1 MCIRDRLSSEILPEF
16 REYERTLVTVIN
28 AYVRPSM
35 RRYLNGLE
43 EKLRRVQF
51 QPSVNIVRSD
61 GGLMS
66 VERASQSPVHTMLSG
81 PAGGVSGAAFMAS
94 LAGYPQ
100 ALGFD
105 MGGTSTDVSLIQ
117 DGKPTIS
124 RQTSIGYYPIKVPSV
139 DVHLSLIHI

>member
-1 MCIRDRLSSEILPEF
+1 M
-16 REYERTLVTVIN
+16 N
-28 AYVRPSM
+28 AYVGPSM
-35 RRYLNGLE
+35 RRYLSGFE
-43 EKLRRVQF
+43 EKLLQIQF
-51 QPSVNIVRSD
+51 EPNVNIVRSD

-81 PAGGVSGAAFMAS
+81 PAGGVSGAAFMAG
-94 LAGYPQ
+94 LAGHPQ

-124 RQTSIGYYPIKVPSV
+124 RHTSLGCYPLKVP
-139 DVHLSLIHI
+139 